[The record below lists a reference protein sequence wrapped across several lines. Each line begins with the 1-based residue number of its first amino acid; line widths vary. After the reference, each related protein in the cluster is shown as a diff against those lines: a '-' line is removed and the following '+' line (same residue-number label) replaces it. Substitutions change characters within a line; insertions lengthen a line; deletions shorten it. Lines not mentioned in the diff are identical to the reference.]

1 MGNDLQ
7 LIEILRYHRHL
18 NRLGRSSNL
27 EATARLWIRRYAHL
41 WRRHVQERQRI

>member
-18 NRLGRSSNL
+18 HRLGRASDL
-27 EATARLWIRRYAHL
+27 EATARVWIRRYAHL
-41 WRRHVQERQRI
+41 WRRHWAERGRI